1 MMFSDTLASM
11 QPLDGEWSAAIG
23 EDWSQGRATF
33 GGMVAALGNE
43 AMRRL
48 VPADRQLRELDTVFV
63 GPAPAGPVRIHAEV
77 LRVGRAVTIASARL
91 WSADKIAATL
101 TGIYG
106 AARSSAISIPATATA
121 TAAAGVAA
129 AQDLPSMP
137 PPDRAP
143 AFVRHFDFRWAEGAP
158 LFSGSSLRTSKT
170 YVRHTDPGKLTES
183 HVIALVDCIPSAILQ
198 MMSAVAPSSSLTWTT
213 QFLKHDY
220 DFPPDAW
227 WRIDAEINAAS
238 EGYSCESCVLLNPNG
253 EPAALSRQIVAFFG

>member
-1 MMFSDTLASM
+1 MMFSYTLASM
-11 QPLDGEWSAAIG
+11 QPQDGDWSAAIG

-63 GPAPAGPVRIHAEV
+63 GPAPAGAVRIQAEV
-77 LRVGRAVTIASARL
+77 LRVGRAVTVASARL

-106 AARSSAISIPATATA
+106 ADRSSAISIPATAA
-121 TAAAGVAA
+121 TGVAA
-129 AQDLPSMP
+129 VQDLQPMP
-137 PPDRAP
+137 PPAAAP

-158 LFSGSSLRTSKT
+158 LFSGSSSRTSKT

-198 MMSAVAPSSSLTWTT
+198 MLRVVAPSSSLTWTT

-220 DFPPDAW
+220 DFPADAW
-227 WRIDAEINAAS
+227 WRIDAEVNAAAD
-238 EGYSCESCVLLNPNG
+238 GYSCESCVLLNPNG